1 MISDTLFERA
11 RQVMVGGVSAGGRY
25 NPSLKKPL
33 LLSHADGCY
42 MYDVDGNTWIDYHS
56 CSGAT
61 LLGFNHPAIREALYK
76 AIEKGFFINFESEYH
91 AELCELIS
99 RMVPSAE
106 KVRFANSGT
115 EATLAAI
122 RIARG
127 YTGKKRII
135 KFEGHFHGMHEFVF
149 YNWHNRLGTMAEN
162 KEISKVWDSGG
173 MVDET
178 DELITIIPYN
188 DPEILEKTIIR
199 YKDDLAAV
207 ICEPVMYNAGCIEP
221 KPGYLEFLRKVT
233 KEHGVVL
240 IFDEVLS
247 GFRMHPGGAQG
258 YYGVTPDLTTL
269 GKVVGCGMTIAAIVG
284 KTEVMNALNPIGK
297 VVVSGTYTGSLLSV
311 MGAIAALKI
320 INNPKV
326 FEDLNTIGTY
336 FYDNINALMQKYAI
350 KSIVQGLCSRFGL
363 YFGLEEKTNDYRVA
377 AGAFDV
383 EASQLFLK
391 KVLDKHMYFH
401 DFGRGITPMH
411 SGITTAHTRPIIDES
426 LQRIED
432 VFKEMKKEMK

>member
-1 MISDTLFERA
+1 
-11 RQVMVGGVSAGGRY
+11 MVGGVSAGGRY

-350 KSIVQGLCSRFGL
+350 KGIVQGLCSRFGL

>member
-1 MISDTLFERA
+1 
-11 RQVMVGGVSAGGRY
+11 MVGGVSAGGRY

-350 KSIVQGLCSRFGL
+350 KGIVQGLCSRFGL

-391 KVLDKHMYFH
+391 KVLDKRMYFH

>member
-350 KSIVQGLCSRFGL
+350 KGIVQGLCSRFGL

>member
-1 MISDTLFERA
+1 
-11 RQVMVGGVSAGGRY
+11 MVGGVSAGGRY

-76 AIEKGFFINFESEYH
+76 AIENGFFINFESEYH

-350 KSIVQGLCSRFGL
+350 KGIVQGLCSRFGL

>member
-1 MISDTLFERA
+1 
-11 RQVMVGGVSAGGRY
+11 MVGGVSAGGRY

>member
-42 MYDVDGNTWIDYHS
+42 MYDVDGNAWIDYHS

-350 KSIVQGLCSRFGL
+350 KGIVQGLCSRFGL